1 MKGKAECD
9 ACGWQHGTPG
19 ENRAFRWCR
28 RIRGDVCD
36 KCCKACE
43 HNDDWHC
50 TYDKMGRL
58 KMRELIFTNRM
69 EEIKIERYKSQL
81 KHTKSPTIAEHIR
94 GIISIIE
101 SQIEEREALYEKI
114 WSGEINYLEKENER
128 E

>member
-1 MKGKAECD
+1 
-9 ACGWQHGTPG
+9 
-19 ENRAFRWCR
+19 
-28 RIRGDVCD
+28 
-36 KCCKACE
+36 
-43 HNDDWHC
+43 
-50 TYDKMGRL
+50 MGRL

-114 WSGEINYLEKENER
+114 WSGEIDYLEKENER